1 MKYGLLCVQFPP
13 CEIPANQIKFKDP
26 KRGNAFASFIP
37 HMNHVVTHYDALS
50 EQQRLVNAAK
60 RAEERQSEKKYALC
74 LLRLFCESCLC
85 ISSKSCFSR
94 ILPTAL
100 LDLNISAFYC
110 RCVIHLCRERI
121 MKERQI
127 EKLKAKQGPKRRR
140 KKLNQ
145 GWCMLMSCSINSYE
159 SN

>member
-1 MKYGLLCVQFPP
+1 MKYGLLCAQFPP

-26 KRGNAFASFIP
+26 KRGNAFASFRP
-37 HMNHVVTHYDALS
+37 HLTHALTRYDALS

-60 RAEERQSEKKYALC
+60 RAEERQSEKKYVLSSASVRPC
-74 LLRLFCESCLC
+74 GSCVC
-85 ISSKSCFSR
+85 ISSKSCFSCT
-94 ILPTAL
+94 LPTAL
-100 LDLNISAFYC
+100 LDLNIAAFYC
-110 RCVIHLCRERI
+110 RCVIHSCRERI

-145 GWCMLMSCSINSYE
+145 GWCMLMSC
-159 SN
+159 